1 MADKDTVTKEY
12 MQDKAVFADI
22 FNFYLHGGEQV
33 IKPGQLKPLDTTALS
48 LPYGDDDKTVPVQK
62 YRDVL
67 KMVTAMSDGH
77 AAYLILGIENQSQ
90 IHYAMPIRNMLYD
103 ALQYAA
109 QVDEIAKS
117 HRKNKDKADRSDEFL
132 SGFYITDKLLPV
144 ITLTILWNGSEWTA
158 PRSLFEMLDIN
169 DNSVLKYMSD
179 YKLNIIA
186 PAEISDDELDKLNT
200 ELGIALKYVKHSL
213 IPEELDRLI
222 HDDPRYKNVS
232 RNTIRLL
239 KIVMGIDINIDTG
252 EEEFNMCEALEGL
265 MKRSEAKGRSE
276 GIMEGRAEGRI
287 EGRAEGRI
295 EGRAEGRSEG
305 ILETLASLVKDG
317 LISLAEAAKR
327 SNMTVSEFEDKT
339 GLKA

>member
-12 MQDKAVFADI
+12 MQDKARFADI
-22 FNFYLHGGEQV
+22 FNLYLHGGEQV
-33 IKPGQLKPLDTTALS
+33 IKPEQLKPLDTTSLA

-67 KMVTAMSDGH
+67 KMVTAMSDGN

-90 IHYAMPIRNMLYD
+90 IHYAMPVKNMLYD

-117 HRKNKDKADRSDEFL
+117 HRNNKDKADTHDEFL
-132 SGFYITDKLLPV
+132 SGFYSTDKLLPV

-158 PRSLFEMLDIN
+158 PRSLFEMLDVN
-169 DNSVLKYMSD
+169 DKSVLKYMSD

-186 PAEISDDELDKLNT
+186 PAEISDEELDKLNT
-200 ELGIALKYVKHSL
+200 ELGIALKYVKHSV

-222 HDDPRYKNVS
+222 HNDPRYKNVS
-232 RNTIRLL
+232 KNTARLL
-239 KIVMGIDINIDTG
+239 KVVMGMDIDIDMR

-265 MKRSEAKGRSE
+265 MERSEAKGRIE
-276 GIMEGRAEGRI
+276 GKSEGRI
-287 EGRAEGRI
+287 EGF
-295 EGRAEGRSEG
+295 
-305 ILETLASLVKDG
+305 LEALSGLVKDG
-317 LISLAEAAKR
+317 FITLAEAAKR
-327 SNMTVSEFEDKT
+327 ANMTVAEFEDKT